1 MAGIWDAVNNNLFN
15 PEKPNAPGVLSD
27 VRRASGQF
35 ASGLGSTLRDVGLED
50 TGGALES
57 YGAGVVRR
65 NPSEIQSFQD
75 VLSRPF
81 TTARE
86 AVGEIV
92 PQVGL
97 AVGGQLAGRA
107 IGGFL
112 GAPLGPLGIIGGQ
125 QLGGLVG
132 GLAPIVAQTY
142 GGIRSEQREAGID
155 DRPRALGATIPAA
168 ALERFG
174 GAERIAGK
182 IAGQGTQFL
191 AREAG
196 ESLWG
201 ALSRQALR
209 GGVEEAI
216 TEIPQ
221 TALERYGAYKTL
233 TGPEAFDE
241 YGVAGAKAFL
251 GGGAIRAG
259 LSAVAGTR
267 PAQGEIDLTQP
278 ETPIPPAQAPTGFD
292 ISATAPAAQP
302 TTTSLVSQE
311 TDLTAPANTS
321 TAEVTTPVATTTTS
335 AAAPTDLT
343 ATTTEAADTTPS
355 IFSKT
360 DEELNELSIK
370 PTKKSRSI
378 YNYMVSKGINPKS
391 EEAEPILNALSE
403 NKFKFATDT
412 IGAIIRARSP
422 RGAAVST
429 VQQPAG
435 SVGVGG
441 AVVPGTLGAAGSDA
455 SLAGAVGG
463 GAATTGA
470 PLQQVGLLPNTAG
483 QPSTTVTTLTRGAVT
498 PEKVGALTDE
508 QLQTE
513 LTNVDLSDAEY
524 GLVKA
529 EQTRRQE
536 KTPIKPNTTL
546 RLVQQEALPDQ
557 DAAVDDYV
565 EIARATGNTGGI
577 NATLADAA
585 GKRQDQKN
593 FTKVE
598 LNEVIESQLA
608 DSSNKDRDRKIIQAY
623 ITARRAVPRG
633 DRVKMQ
639 KEIGATFGV
648 DASRV
653 RQIGN
658 PEKLA
663 NVAVA
668 MGFDRNQVFT
678 ELGIQSTKEA
688 AVDLTQANEAVGE
701 GGIVESENQVIS
713 DTAESDVEELADD
726 SREWQKASTAGSQ
739 MAVQLVSLADK
750 IAELKV
756 AADELK
762 QFGLPEAEAAAAKRI
777 NELTER
783 YTALTTKL
791 TAAKKVPKPTKQPP
805 STEAAQKAA
814 EEVDMFKEAAKEAE
828 AAKFRAERAAKLAA
842 DRNGLE
848 VGDTVVN
855 PKLGTGVVKGF
866 SGDGDATIV
875 TVDFK
880 SGQTKELSV
889 KMAKLEK
896 TNAVQVKSTASV
908 PVQPK
913 TEAGQGVG
921 KQVRRAEK
929 PASQG
934 QVTVQGQAKG
944 QVTNKGQALW
954 ESLAANTPGLVS
966 YDQLTKL
973 EQDYLTDL
981 AVRTNGKPSVAKEMG
996 LQQLL
1001 AKEPVTIDVEARV
1014 IDETVAPKVAAL
1026 PAPQAERLEKHYG
1039 LKRDSAEFLAKVKED
1054 IVLYATKGAEAVS
1067 GAIRDIIKTLH
1078 SGVLAAAMIFN
1089 PTAVSQIESFIVIPQ
1104 ETQVTTQQ
1112 VLAEVPAEAAMMS
1125 DAGKQA
1131 YATLIPALKGKLGN
1145 KFITIADKP
1154 SGRIFV
1160 FKADGSFVLQ
1170 KKSLFGLAKGDLYK
1184 GNNDLPQNRVTP
1196 AGLFGIKI
1204 IDAAKGGSAAVT
1216 AGDYDF
1222 GKVFALEDPDAV
1234 VTFMHS
1240 VWLKEKDAPQRAAAL
1255 KSEAAGDSRFSFG
1268 CINVDKETYRDLI
1281 TKYGDNMDGS
1291 KLFVVPDVQSTVN
1304 DFITGNV
1311 PDDRL
1316 VREGVQPVTKTV
1328 STPVK
1333 SATQVASAE
1342 RTIVGK
1348 EETVDTAVNRIL
1360 RLTRGDTVEVK
1371 AGTLKFDGQITD
1383 EASLRRFPGVDSAL
1397 SHYENND
1404 LRHVI
1409 DDVELWMVAPDTV
1422 DFDAAVMMV
1431 DGKQTLAV
1439 RSGMLV
1445 NTDFANWAI
1454 HHELGHI
1461 ADDAFRKGGIYSQHQ
1476 DLNLTI
1482 QKGVVRPM
1490 GSVVREIMQHMAENP
1505 TSSFTRTMG
1514 YPLDHTRKDT
1524 KNMTADETRMEVF
1537 AQLWAFYNTREG
1549 NAYLADNLPLTY
1561 DFMEINDEA
1570 AKQNKGDAGLE
1581 EGAADQAAGP
1591 QAQAYRGAQRI
1602 TSAVPYGNAPDSLM
1616 GMGKNPKP
1624 YNESKYKKEIT
1635 VEVTFPGDAPF
1646 TDGMRGLNVS
1656 HAMER
1661 ARRNWDGAKIKLVS
1675 ATAFQ
1680 PTILRMARPSQ
1691 SVVQRTIDKLPKPL
1705 QKSAREQWTNIS
1717 TLAKRGLYAS
1727 AITED
1732 VIGLATKY
1740 MPSAAKYLQAQYD
1753 RQGTRL
1759 EFERRIEDILGAFE
1773 KLPENLKGVGK
1784 GSVNEYIQDS
1794 TVQKKWGYYP
1804 GEQQV
1809 GTTLFE
1815 TDPDLEER
1823 FKAFPPA
1830 AQKVIKDV
1838 FRHGYEALRLKQK
1851 AAESAVNREFEA
1863 REKAAGNDLDM
1874 LQSLA
1879 KEKAQMLRRMT
1890 RLRNVEVSE
1899 PYAYLGRYGD
1909 YVVVAKSKEFIA
1921 YEEAAKGTEARVGAD
1936 SITGDAQQAKNWLQ
1950 DNVSNPLH
1958 YVVQFAETQG
1968 EADSIAAD
1976 LQATGQY
1983 DIQPEDAGIKEASA
1997 SYAGGSDVHMAV
2009 ARLRNLANRQSESTD
2024 TKLDKAISDLYLMT
2038 VAEASARRSE
2048 LERKNVSGA
2057 DKNMMRNLATSGR
2070 ADAHFLANMEHGDA
2084 INDALETMRNQARNN
2099 RKEAMPLYNE
2109 LYTRYADSME
2119 YSQPSVLAQNM
2130 LRMSTLWH
2138 LSTSPAYYLQQ
2149 ALQTSVLSLPYMAGR
2164 LGYAR
2169 SASAIKRAYG
2179 DMSDLV
2185 SGLGVSDRIDFD
2197 KAPADVRFML
2207 KELVRMGK
2215 IDIGVDADATARID
2229 DKGPLGK
2236 AMFKLQNVNA
2246 RIEAI
2251 NRATAAIAAYRG
2263 YVDLY
2268 KDAPGADGVKFAA
2281 EVVSNSH
2288 GNYDGFNTPRIMQSG
2303 GAKVLL
2309 QFKRFQIIQLSMLAK
2324 LIHTSFKGASAEERA
2339 IARASLKY
2347 ITAHMAVLGGALG
2360 VPFVSQAASI
2370 LSSVFGDEDEPDDYE
2385 YKLRR
2390 MIGDGAVADLLL
2402 RGVPAALGLE
2412 SIGKRLAMENVA
2424 SPFGPFVEFNLT
2436 SRADAAQM
2444 IVGMMGP
2451 SVGLGLKFVD
2461 ALGMMSKGEYYKG
2474 LELALPNGIANLMK
2488 GYRFGTEGITMRNG
2502 DLVLKPEDISLID
2515 TAFQA
2520 VGLPTTTI
2528 TDRQYTQKVV
2538 AEFDKFY
2545 SQRAG
2550 EIKSSYLKASR
2561 QSDAAAMADAR
2572 TSWQELQ
2579 DSRAKNGYKR
2589 QPLSELLRV
2598 PAEARKRER
2607 GVVGGVETTKSNRRF
2622 VEQVSSVS

>member
-1001 AKEPVTIDVEARV
+1001 AKEPITIEGETRIIDDQVTQQ
-1014 IDETVAPKVAAL
+1014 VAAL
-1026 PAPQAERLEKHYG
+1026 PAPQVDRLEKHYG
-1039 LKRDSAEFLAKVKED
+1039 AKRDTAEFLEKVQAD
-1054 IVLYATKGAEAVS
+1054 ITKYVTQGAEAVA
-1067 GAIRDIIKTLH
+1067 GAIRSIIK
-1078 SGVLAAAMIFN
+1078 SMAEGVLAMGIVFN
-1089 PTAVSQIESFIVIPQ
+1089 PNITKDAFNINIGRTFQQTIEV
-1104 ETQVTTQQ
+1104 TQ
-1112 VLAEVPAEAAMMS
+1112 EVPEAAKAQMS
-1125 DAGKQA
+1125 PTAQAVYSAMAPVAMKSGKW
-1131 YATLIPALKGKLGN
+1131 
-1145 KFITIADKP
+1145 FMVADKP
-1154 SGRIFV
+1154 NGMLHIF
-1160 FKADGSFVLQ
+1160 KEDGSHALSDATLYG
-1170 KKSLFGLAKGDLYK
+1170 KDKGDVLDAVSSLEGGPK
-1184 GNNDLPQNRVTP
+1184 ITP
-1196 AGLFGIKI
+1196 AGKFTMKESPADYAGGTSLILMESKDYTGYIAVH
-1204 IDAAKGGSAAVT
+1204 AADTSNPAENRLGRLASAT
-1216 AGDYDF
+1216 T
-1222 GKVFALEDPDAV
+1222 EDNRI
-1234 VTFMHS
+1234 S
-1240 VWLKEKDAPQRAAAL
+1240 Y
-1255 KSEAAGDSRFSFG
+1255 G
-1268 CINVDKETYRDLI
+1268 CIN
-1281 TKYGDNMDGS
+1281 TKHDTFINEIKPNIS
-1291 KLFVVPDVQSTVN
+1291 KLDGGMM
-1304 DFITGNV
+1304 FILPESEDQAAQMFAAET
-1311 PDDRL
+1311 RTET
-1316 VREGVQPVTKTV
+1316 RTEGGQGAKGQAA
-1328 STPVK
+1328 
-1333 SATQVASAE
+1333 ATL
-1342 RTIVGK
+1342 VGK
-1348 EETVDTAVNRIL
+1348 EETIDTAVNRIL

-1505 TSSFTRTMG
+1505 NSSFTRTMG

-2281 EVVSNSH
+2281 DVVSNSH
-2288 GNYDGFNTPRIMQSG
+2288 GNYDGFNTPRVMQSG

>member
-107 IGGFL
+107 IGAFL

-209 GGVEEAI
+209 GGVEETI

-278 ETPIPPAQAPTGFD
+278 ETPIPPAQTPTGLD
-292 ISATAPAAQP
+292 ISATTPAAQP

-311 TDLTAPANTS
+311 TDLTAPADTS

-343 ATTTEAADTTPS
+343 APTTEAADTTPS

-360 DEELNELSIK
+360 DEALNELNIK

-378 YNYMVSKGINPKS
+378 YDYMVAKGIDPTS

-435 SVGVGG
+435 SVGVGS

-483 QPSTTVTTLTRGAVT
+483 QPSTAVDQGPTTRGAPGT
-498 PEKVGALTDE
+498 TAL
-508 QLQTE
+508 
-513 LTNVDLSDAEY
+513 VDTSDD
-524 GLVKA
+524 
-529 EQTRRQE
+529 
-536 KTPIKPNTTL
+536 
-546 RLVQQEALPDQ
+546 AL
-557 DAAVDDYV
+557 
-565 EIARATGNTGGI
+565 EIARATGN
-577 NATLADAA
+577 AA
-585 GKRQDQKN
+585 EIEAMRQDQEGGRADQLD
-593 FTKVE
+593 FGD
-598 LNEVIESQLA
+598 NEMTAVIDERFA
-608 DSSNKDRDRKIIQAY
+608 DSKNKERDRKILQAY
-623 ITARRAVPRG
+623 ILARKSVPEGYKG
-633 DRVKMQ
+633 DVAQ
-639 KEIGATFGV
+639 EVADTFNMDV
-648 DASRV
+648 SRV

-658 PEKLA
+658 PELLA
-663 NVAVA
+663 NIAEG
-668 MGFDRNQVFT
+668 MGFDRSQVFT
-678 ELGIQSTKEA
+678 HLGIDSAKKAAATELGKLESDLAKLEAKEA
-688 AVDLTQANEAVGE
+688 PSKADIAKMSELSEKIDQVKGNIESGDMTSALKALGLEGEAGE
-701 GGIVESENQVIS
+701 MFSS
-713 DTAESDVEELADD
+713 LDD

-739 MAVQLVSLADK
+739 MAVKLVGIADK
-750 IAELKV
+750 IAELK
-756 AADELK
+756 AAAAELK
-762 QFGLPEAEAAAAKRI
+762 QLGLAKAEAAATERI
-777 NELTER
+777 NTLAADYATLTSNVKASKAELRQAQAQAQAE
-783 YTALTTKL
+783 
-791 TAAKKVPKPTKQPP
+791 KQ
-805 STEAAQKAA
+805 TEAEQKAA
-814 EEVDMFKEAAKEAE
+814 EEKAAALKAEAEKLSAESAAK
-828 AAKFRAERAAKLAA
+828 RAA
-842 DRNGLE
+842 DRKGLE

-875 TVDFK
+875 TVDFQ

-896 TNAVQVKSTASV
+896 TNAVQVKSTAV
-908 PVQPK
+908 IPVQS
-913 TEAGQGVG
+913 EAQAGQGVG
-921 KQVRRAEK
+921 GQVRRAEK
-929 PASQG
+929 PASKG

-954 ESLAANTPGLVS
+954 ESLTANTPGLVS

-1104 ETQVTTQQ
+1104 ETRVTTQQ

-1348 EETVDTAVNRIL
+1348 EETIDTAVNRIL

-1490 GSVVREIMQHMAENP
+1490 GSVVREIMQYMAENP

-1591 QAQAYRGAQRI
+1591 QAQADRGTQRI
-1602 TSAVPYGNAPDSLM
+1602 TPA
-1616 GMGKNPKP
+1616 
-1624 YNESKYKKEIT
+1624 
-1635 VEVTFPGDAPF
+1635 
-1646 TDGMRGLNVS
+1646 
-1656 HAMER
+1656 
-1661 ARRNWDGAKIKLVS
+1661 
-1675 ATAFQ
+1675 
-1680 PTILRMARPSQ
+1680 ILRIGRPSQ

-1740 MPSAAKYLQAQYD
+1740 MPSAAKYLKAQYD

-1804 GEQQV
+1804 GEQQI

-2179 DMSDLV
+2179 DMSYLV

-2207 KELVRMGK
+2207 EELVRMGK

-2268 KDAPGADGVKFAA
+2268 KNAPGADGVKFAA
-2281 EVVSNSH
+2281 DVVSNSH
-2288 GNYDGFNTPRIMQSG
+2288 GNYDGFNTPRVMQSG

-2488 GYRFGTEGITMRNG
+2488 GYRFGAEGITMRNG

-2579 DSRAKNGYKR
+2579 DSRAKSGYKR

>member
-112 GAPLGPLGIIGGQ
+112 GTPLGPLGIIGGQ

-209 GGVEEAI
+209 GGVEETI

-278 ETPIPPAQAPTGFD
+278 ETPVPPAQAPTGLD

-311 TDLTAPANTS
+311 TDLTAPADTS
-321 TAEVTTPVATTTTS
+321 TAEVTAPVATTTTS

-343 ATTTEAADTTPS
+343 APTTEAADTTPS

-360 DEELNELSIK
+360 DEALNELNIK

-378 YNYMVSKGINPKS
+378 YDYMVAKGIDPTS

-498 PEKVGALTDE
+498 PEKVSALTDD
-508 QLQTE
+508 QLKTE

-842 DRNGLE
+842 DRKGLE

-934 QVTVQGQAKG
+934 ETQVLTNSEQAA
-944 QVTNKGQALW
+944 QAWDKVASGYPTAPKFADLTKAQQQNFIGFGPDNW
-954 ESLAANTPGLVS
+954 TEDDVNTE
-966 YDQLTKL
+966 LTKL
-973 EQDYLTDL
+973 AKAGLKFGRDGRVDKPYTAPKLKAEIKNFIRADILGRKLVIVDSVTDLLMSSDKNRQTVGAALMLEGAYGVATPTGQAFLIANRIKQGQGRAKFMHEVGAHLGLENLLPKAAYDKLTQQIVDWAKGDESTIESIL
-981 AVRTNGKPSVAKEMG
+981 AVRA
-996 LQQLL
+996 
-1001 AKEPVTIDVEARV
+1001 ADRV
-1014 IDETVAPKVAAL
+1014 MKAETA
-1026 PAPQAERLEKHYG
+1026 QDQ
-1039 LKRDSAEFLAKVKED
+1039 KRSE
-1054 IVLYATKGAEAVS
+1054 
-1067 GAIRDIIKTLH
+1067 
-1078 SGVLAAAMIFN
+1078 VLAYFIEEAMMAGID
-1089 PTAVSQIESFIVIPQ
+1089 PTAVKNQSGALQTWFRTLWSAFKVALTKLGFKPETLTAQDVVNLAFGAAKLELSGKKTKITADTMKFGFGGVEATGAKTFERRLELVQAQLDTANGVDPETIWKETGWYKGTDNKWRFEFDDSQAKFKQDFKDIDLYTEFKLSDVLDHPELFAQYPELKDVTFEKRKVMMDVWGSTQGWFDPKTKKLVVTPYARDPLSTVLHEVQHWIQSKEKFENGSSPQGSDLSNKAALTKLRNELQKAIDAYDASELESQARKARGERYSSNFDKFVEKNRAADLMGAVDALLANTAELAPMYSKVRALDSEVTRL
-1104 ETQVTTQQ
+1104 ETAKG
-1112 VLAEVPAEAAMMS
+1112 VLEKKFKEENKKVNVLKRVANYAEQMKEIRFYSDKIKTISDEHYAANKELKARVVELTDGKDVAHELYRLVAGEAEARNVQSRMGMS
-1125 DAGKQA
+1125 FEERVKSFPAATMDVSPENTLTSTGRGGAYLSKERRFEGLPDKANPVLDEKPKAGN
-1131 YATLIPALKGKLGN
+1131 TNI
-1145 KFITIADKP
+1145 DKAIRLLTRA
-1154 SGRIFV
+1154 S
-1160 FKADGSFVLQ
+1160 
-1170 KKSLFGLAKGDLYK
+1170 
-1184 GNNDLPQNRVTP
+1184 
-1196 AGLFGIKI
+1196 
-1204 IDAAKGGSAAVT
+1204 
-1216 AGDYDF
+1216 
-1222 GKVFALEDPDAV
+1222 
-1234 VTFMHS
+1234 
-1240 VWLKEKDAPQRAAAL
+1240 KEKDAAAADAL
-1255 KSEAAGDSRFSFG
+1255 RAEAQ
-1268 CINVDKETYRDLI
+1268 
-1281 TKYGDNMDGS
+1281 
-1291 KLFVVPDVQSTVN
+1291 KLF
-1304 DFITGNV
+1304 
-1311 PDDRL
+1311 
-1316 VREGVQPVTKTV
+1316 
-1328 STPVK
+1328 
-1333 SATQVASAE
+1333 
-1342 RTIVGK
+1342 
-1348 EETVDTAVNRIL
+1348 
-1360 RLTRGDTVEVK
+1360 
-1371 AGTLKFDGQITD
+1371 
-1383 EASLRRFPGVDSAL
+1383 DSA
-1397 SHYENND
+1397 
-1404 LRHVI
+1404 
-1409 DDVELWMVAPDTV
+1409 
-1422 DFDAAVMMV
+1422 
-1431 DGKQTLAV
+1431 
-1439 RSGMLV
+1439 
-1445 NTDFANWAI
+1445 
-1454 HHELGHI
+1454 
-1461 ADDAFRKGGIYSQHQ
+1461 
-1476 DLNLTI
+1476 
-1482 QKGVVRPM
+1482 
-1490 GSVVREIMQHMAENP
+1490 
-1505 TSSFTRTMG
+1505 
-1514 YPLDHTRKDT
+1514 
-1524 KNMTADETRMEVF
+1524 
-1537 AQLWAFYNTREG
+1537 
-1549 NAYLADNLPLTY
+1549 
-1561 DFMEINDEA
+1561 A
-1570 AKQNKGDAGLE
+1570 AKMKFGKN
-1581 EGAADQAAGP
+1581 AAD
-1591 QAQAYRGAQRI
+1591 
-1602 TSAVPYGNAPDSLM
+1602 
-1616 GMGKNPKP
+1616 
-1624 YNESKYKKEIT
+1624 
-1635 VEVTFPGDAPF
+1635 
-1646 TDGMRGLNVS
+1646 
-1656 HAMER
+1656 
-1661 ARRNWDGAKIKLVS
+1661 
-1675 ATAFQ
+1675 
-1680 PTILRMARPSQ
+1680 Q

-1759 EFERRIEDILGAFE
+1759 EFERRIEDILGEFE

-1838 FRHGYEALRLKQK
+1838 FNHGYEALRLKQK
-1851 AAESAVNREFEA
+1851 AAEAAVNREFEA
-1863 REKAAGNDLDM
+1863 REKAAGNDLDL
-1874 LQSLA
+1874 LQGLA

-2179 DMSDLV
+2179 DMSYLV

-2268 KDAPGADGVKFAA
+2268 KGAPGADGVKFAA

-2288 GNYDGFNTPRIMQSG
+2288 GNYDGFNTPRVMQSG

>member
-209 GGVEEAI
+209 GGVEETI

-251 GGGAIRAG
+251 GGGAVRAG

-278 ETPIPPAQAPTGFD
+278 ETPIPPAQTPTGLD
-292 ISATAPAAQP
+292 ISATTPAAQP

-311 TDLTAPANTS
+311 TDLTAPADTS
-321 TAEVTTPVATTTTS
+321 TAEVTTPAATTTTS

-343 ATTTEAADTTPS
+343 ATTAEAADTTPS

-360 DEELNELSIK
+360 DEALNELNIK

-378 YNYMVSKGINPKS
+378 YDYMVAKGIDPTS

-441 AVVPGTLGAAGSDA
+441 AVVPGTLGTAGSDA
-455 SLAGAVGG
+455 SLTGAVGG

-470 PLQQVGLLPNTAG
+470 PLQQVGLLPNAAG
-483 QPSTTVTTLTRGAVT
+483 QPSTVVDQGPTTRGAPGTT
-498 PEKVGALTDE
+498 PLVDTSDDAL
-508 QLQTE
+508 
-513 LTNVDLSDAEY
+513 
-524 GLVKA
+524 
-529 EQTRRQE
+529 
-536 KTPIKPNTTL
+536 
-546 RLVQQEALPDQ
+546 
-557 DAAVDDYV
+557 
-565 EIARATGNTGGI
+565 EIARATGN
-577 NATLADAA
+577 AA
-585 GKRQDQKN
+585 EIEAMRQDQEGGRADQLD
-593 FTKVE
+593 FGD
-598 LNEVIESQLA
+598 NEMTAVIDERFA
-608 DSSNKDRDRKIIQAY
+608 DSKNKERDRKILQAY
-623 ITARRAVPRG
+623 ILARKSVPEGYKG
-633 DRVKMQ
+633 DVAQ
-639 KEIGATFGV
+639 EVADTFNMDV
-648 DASRV
+648 SRV

-658 PEKLA
+658 PELLA
-663 NVAVA
+663 NIAEG
-668 MGFDRNQVFT
+668 MGFDRSQVFT
-678 ELGIQSTKEA
+678 HLGIDSAKKAAATELGKLESDLAKLEAKEA
-688 AVDLTQANEAVGE
+688 PSKADIAKMSELSEKIDQVKGNIESGDMTSALKALGLEGEAGE
-701 GGIVESENQVIS
+701 MFSS
-713 DTAESDVEELADD
+713 LDD

-739 MAVQLVSLADK
+739 MAVKLVGIADK
-750 IAELKV
+750 IAELK
-756 AADELK
+756 AAAAELK
-762 QFGLPEAEAAAAKRI
+762 QLGLAKAEAAATERI
-777 NELTER
+777 NTLAADYATLTSNVKASKAELRQAQAQAQAE
-783 YTALTTKL
+783 
-791 TAAKKVPKPTKQPP
+791 KQ
-805 STEAAQKAA
+805 TEAEQKAA
-814 EEVDMFKEAAKEAE
+814 EEKAAALKAEAEKLSAESAAK
-828 AAKFRAERAAKLAA
+828 RAA
-842 DRNGLE
+842 DRKGLE

-896 TNAVQVKSTASV
+896 TNAVQVKSTAVV
-908 PVQPK
+908 PVQS
-913 TEAGQGVG
+913 EAQAGQGVG
-921 KQVRRAEK
+921 GQVRRAEK
-929 PASQG
+929 PASKG

-1001 AKEPVTIDVEARV
+1001 AKEPITIEGETRIIDDQVTQQ
-1014 IDETVAPKVAAL
+1014 VAAL
-1026 PAPQAERLEKHYG
+1026 PAPQVDRLEKHYG
-1039 LKRDSAEFLAKVKED
+1039 AKRDTAEFLEKVQAD
-1054 IVLYATKGAEAVS
+1054 ITKYVTQGAEAVA
-1067 GAIRDIIKTLH
+1067 GAIRSIIK
-1078 SGVLAAAMIFN
+1078 SMAEGVLAMGIVFN
-1089 PTAVSQIESFIVIPQ
+1089 PNITKDAFNINVAKTFEQTS
-1104 ETQVTTQQ
+1104 QVTKAVPEEAKAQMSPLAQQ
-1112 VLAEVPAEAAMMS
+1112 TYEAMAPVAMKT
-1125 DAGKQA
+1125 GKW
-1131 YATLIPALKGKLGN
+1131 
-1145 KFITIADKP
+1145 FMVADKP
-1154 SGRIFV
+1154 NGMLHIF
-1160 FKADGSFVLQ
+1160 KEDGSHALSDPTLYGKDTGDVLAAVS
-1170 KKSLFGLAKGDLYK
+1170 SLEGGAKT
-1184 GNNDLPQNRVTP
+1184 TP
-1196 AGLFGIKI
+1196 AGKFTLKARASTYAGGQELILVESKDYTGYI
-1204 IDAAKGGSAAVT
+1204 AIHAADTSTPSENRLGRLDTPTAADNRVS
-1216 AGDYDF
+1216 Y
-1222 GKVFALEDPDAV
+1222 
-1234 VTFMHS
+1234 
-1240 VWLKEKDAPQRAAAL
+1240 
-1255 KSEAAGDSRFSFG
+1255 G
-1268 CINVDKETYRDLI
+1268 CIN
-1281 TKYGDNMDGS
+1281 TKHDT
-1291 KLFVVPDVQSTVN
+1291 FVN
-1304 DFITGNV
+1304 DIAPNIANLDGGMVFV
-1311 PDDRL
+1311 LPDAQEQTAQMFAAETRTET
-1316 VREGVQPVTKTV
+1316 RTEGGQGAKGQAA
-1328 STPVK
+1328 
-1333 SATQVASAE
+1333 ATL
-1342 RTIVGK
+1342 VGK
-1348 EETVDTAVNRIL
+1348 EETIDTAVNRIL

-1490 GSVVREIMQHMAENP
+1490 GSVVREIMQYMAENP

-1591 QAQAYRGAQRI
+1591 QAQADRGTQRI
-1602 TSAVPYGNAPDSLM
+1602 TPA
-1616 GMGKNPKP
+1616 
-1624 YNESKYKKEIT
+1624 
-1635 VEVTFPGDAPF
+1635 
-1646 TDGMRGLNVS
+1646 
-1656 HAMER
+1656 
-1661 ARRNWDGAKIKLVS
+1661 
-1675 ATAFQ
+1675 
-1680 PTILRMARPSQ
+1680 ILRIGRPSQ

-1740 MPSAAKYLQAQYD
+1740 MPSAAKYLKAQYD

-1804 GEQQV
+1804 GEQQI

-2268 KDAPGADGVKFAA
+2268 KNAPGADGVKFAA
-2281 EVVSNSH
+2281 DVVSNSH
-2288 GNYDGFNTPRIMQSG
+2288 GNYDGFNTPRVMQSG